1 LNSLPQFRL
10 DGKHILVTGASSGIG
25 RAAARAITLAGG
37 SVIASGRNADRL
49 AETAA
54 QFVRPAD
61 HVTVVAD
68 LTDDS
73 DVGRLADTTGTIDG
87 VVHAAGVK
95 APVPLRVAT
104 RKFIEERFNTN
115 YVATALLTQRLLA
128 KNRIANGGSILF
140 MSSISAHTGTHG
152 MAIYSATKAALI
164 ATAKCLA
171 LEVAKRSIRVNCV
184 SPGVVRSPLWA
195 DADPNWLEAM
205 EKRYPLGLGTPED
218 VANASVFFLSDA
230 SRWITGQTLIM
241 DGACPWI

>member
-1 LNSLPQFRL
+1 MNSLAQFRL
-10 DGKHILVTGASSGIG
+10 DGKRILVTGASSGIG
-25 RAAARAITLAGG
+25 RAIARAVTVAGG

-49 AETAA
+49 AETVA
-54 QFVRPAD
+54 QCARPAE
-61 HVTVVAD
+61 HVAVVAD

-73 DVGRLADTTGTIDG
+73 DASRLAESTGTIDG

-95 APVPLRVAT
+95 APVPIRVVT

-115 YVATALLTQRLLA
+115 YVSTALLTQRLLA

-152 MAIYSATKAALI
+152 MAIYSATKASLI

-171 LEVAKRSIRVNCV
+171 LEVAKRRIRVNCL
-184 SPGVVRSPLWA
+184 SPGVVRSPLWD
-195 DADPNWLEAM
+195 DADPNWLEEM
-205 EKRYPLGLGTPED
+205 EKRYPLGLGQPED
-218 VANASVFFLSDA
+218 VANASVFFLADA